1 MQVYGGVPICS
12 MLWFVFGYSVVFGP
26 SLDGIIGN
34 PATYAMFNDLFSG
47 CVPNQH
53 VPVSAYAIYQMM
65 FATITPLLI
74 TGAYSG
80 RLSLGASLCFTALWE
95 VLVYYPVAHWMWGGG
110 WLGRMGAEDFAGGIV
125 IHTTAGAASVVCA
138 LFLGKRAG
146 FDDARGHFAPSSLP
160 LLAVGGG
167 LLCTGWFGF
176 TAGCVLTHD
185 VGSRTAIAI
194 VNTQLAAA
202 GSAFV
207 WMLLTWRR
215 KRPSVAD
222 ILNGAIA
229 GLAGVT
235 PCAGYVYPA
244 AALAVGLLSGVA
256 AFGAVEALRFR
267 LRVDDA
273 LDVSAVHG
281 VPGVVG
287 SVAIAFVAN
296 ARVGGQE
303 TGLAYGTHTF
313 LSLLGVQALAIV
325 VSGAYAA
332 VVTYAVLA
340 ALRRLGLLSGASD
353 DSDDEADEYS
363 AGYAEIPGRSSE
375 HRFAQRGGDAASRPT
390 FWQRHPSTG
399 IAPV

>member
-1 MQVYGGVPICS
+1 L
-12 MLWFVFGYSVVFGP
+12 LWFLFGFSVVFGD
-26 SLDGIIGN
+26 SIGGVIGN
-34 PATYAMFNDLFSG
+34 PLNYVIFNNLFSG
-47 CVPNQH
+47 CVADQH
-53 VPVSAYAIYQMM
+53 IPASAYAMFQMM

-80 RLSLGASLCFTALWE
+80 RLSLRASLCFTAIWE
-95 VLVYYPVAHWMWGGG
+95 VLVYYPVAHWIWGGG
-110 WLGRMGAEDFAGGIV
+110 WLARLGAEDFAGGIV
-125 IHTTAGAASVVCA
+125 IHTTAGVASVVCA
-138 LFLGKRAG
+138 LFLGKRSG

-160 LLAVGGG
+160 LLTIGGG

-176 TAGCVLTHD
+176 TAGCVLSVD

-207 WMLLTWRR
+207 WILLTWRR
-215 KRPSVAD
+215 KSPSIAD

-235 PCAGYVYPA
+235 PCAGFVYPV
-244 AALAVGLLSGVA
+244 AALEVGLLSGVA
-256 AFGAVEALRFR
+256 SFGAVELLRFKWGI
-267 LRVDDA
+267 DDA

-296 ARVGGQE
+296 AKVGGQD
-303 TGLAYGTHTF
+303 TGLAYGTHALLPF
-313 LSLLGVQALAIV
+313 FSLLGVQLLAIF

-332 VVTYAVLA
+332 IVTYAILA
-340 ALRRLGLLSGASD
+340 AFKPLGLLSAILD
-353 DSDDEADEYS
+353 ESDDE
-363 AGYAEIPGRSSE
+363 E
-375 HRFAQRGGDAASRPT
+375 HRSARYEEISGKSEYNFGEGRPT
-390 FWQRHPSTG
+390 FWQRNPAAA
-399 IAPV
+399 APL